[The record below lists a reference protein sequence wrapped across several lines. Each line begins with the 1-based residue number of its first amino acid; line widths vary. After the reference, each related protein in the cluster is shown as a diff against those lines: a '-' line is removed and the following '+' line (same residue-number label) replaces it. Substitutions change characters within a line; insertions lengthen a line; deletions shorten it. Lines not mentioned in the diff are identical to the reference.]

1 VKDRDGG
8 WEGRGREPEVEEV
21 RLCRRSEEERRGA
34 SAEGGRERGRS
45 SGERRG
51 LTSCKLL

>member
-21 RLCRRSEEERRGA
+21 RLWRRSEEERRGA